1 MVPCLC
7 LFTQLG
13 HLQKEPC
20 RVLRGFSS
28 RLIHSTSSSRLLL
41 RRCRTCSVAA
51 ARGTSFQR
59 LYYFPPWPISSLS
72 FASPSR
78 VSRPLTPYLT
88 GSRAFPPRHFPSP
101 PCPRLTLA
109 LAHVAL
115 FSWPYSLGPVSW
127 PRLQGL
133 GCLVSLLAFALS
145 PIFFLDERPDPFTA
159 AVTVPGTVRPLPNS
173 RIAVPCCPYRARR
186 HTVLRPPSTPANASA
201 KTPPPSLTA
210 LSTRC
215 AALCTALTDQTPH
228 RFPHTSRVPLCS
240 GLSRS
245 LSPSRPGREIRL
257 RFPRHPA
264 PQSPTTSPSPPTPQ
278 PRRHP
283 ALSLVSAGA
292 ALTSRPLMA

>member
-28 RLIHSTSSSRLLL
+28 RLIHSTSRLLL

-88 GSRAFPPRHFPSP
+88 GSRAFPPTAFPLS
-101 PCPRLTLA
+101 A
-109 LAHVAL
+109 LPSSHSRSRSRRPIFLAL
-115 FSWPYSLGPVSW
+115 FSWP
-127 PRLQGL
+127 
-133 GCLVSLLAFALS
+133 CLLALSSRPWLLGLALGTRS
-145 PIFFLDERPDPFTA
+145 VAHFFFLDERLDPFTA
-159 AVTVPGTVRPLPNS
+159 AVTVPGTVRPSPNP

-186 HTVLRPPSTPANASA
+186 HTVLRPPRTPANASA
-201 KTPPPSLTA
+201 KTLPPSLTA

-215 AALCTALTDQTPH
+215 AALCTALTDQTAH

-240 GLSRS
+240 GLARS

-264 PQSPTTSPSPPTPQ
+264 PQSSTTSPSPPTPQ